1 MTDVEPTHS
10 LLINGYSK
18 RIQDLIQTT
27 KNKISFY
34 GSNYALKNEKIN
46 NAINKITE
54 ISHPY
59 IQQYG
64 QYFNGKLE
72 IAKNYVPNKLDLN
85 VLENFQ
91 ATREKV
97 LVLSDKFLTHAEDQ
111 VSVLY
116 HSLDLKEEKAVAI
129 VQSEVKAI
137 KPRVQALLR
146 KSNVLLVSLMSKLY
160 EELRSKNFNK
170 ENILKAL
177 TQLKEKIQ
185 SFEKVDDLKI
195 LTEMFY
201 EHLKTQWISPSV
213 EMLTRGKEVLIQ
225 IPTQLKTLDL
235 KILVDKCKD
244 RFQELKDATFV
255 FYKDRV
261 IILMNQDSLKQFGAN
276 SLEFLKKKVELMREM
291 DLKKKGLELLDD
303 GKERS
308 MDLYNVAKKKLVE
321 KREMIQKAFNEKKF
335 AKTIK
340 GKAIEFEQMLPDLK
354 MKERQEKILE
364 ELETERLEKLAE
376 EEPEMKSA
384 KEEEEN

>member
-1 MTDVEPTHS
+1 
-10 LLINGYSK
+10 
-18 RIQDLIQTT
+18 
-27 KNKISFY
+27 
-34 GSNYALKNEKIN
+34 
-46 NAINKITE
+46 
-54 ISHPY
+54 
-59 IQQYG
+59 
-64 QYFNGKLE
+64 
-72 IAKNYVPNKLDLN
+72 

>member
-1 MTDVEPTHS
+1 M
-10 LLINGYSK
+10 
-18 RIQDLIQTT
+18 
-27 KNKISFY
+27 
-34 GSNYALKNEKIN
+34 
-46 NAINKITE
+46 
-54 ISHPY
+54 
-59 IQQYG
+59 
-64 QYFNGKLE
+64 
-72 IAKNYVPNKLDLN
+72 
-85 VLENFQ
+85 LENFQ

>member
-1 MTDVEPTHS
+1 
-10 LLINGYSK
+10 
-18 RIQDLIQTT
+18 
-27 KNKISFY
+27 
-34 GSNYALKNEKIN
+34 
-46 NAINKITE
+46 
-54 ISHPY
+54 
-59 IQQYG
+59 
-64 QYFNGKLE
+64 
-72 IAKNYVPNKLDLN
+72 

-160 EELRSKNFNK
+160 EELRSKNF
-170 ENILKAL
+170 KAL

>member
-1 MTDVEPTHS
+1 
-10 LLINGYSK
+10 
-18 RIQDLIQTT
+18 
-27 KNKISFY
+27 
-34 GSNYALKNEKIN
+34 
-46 NAINKITE
+46 
-54 ISHPY
+54 
-59 IQQYG
+59 
-64 QYFNGKLE
+64 
-72 IAKNYVPNKLDLN
+72 
-85 VLENFQ
+85 
-91 ATREKV
+91 
-97 LVLSDKFLTHAEDQ
+97 
-111 VSVLY
+111 
-116 HSLDLKEEKAVAI
+116 
-129 VQSEVKAI
+129 
-137 KPRVQALLR
+137 
-146 KSNVLLVSLMSKLY
+146 
-160 EELRSKNFNK
+160 
-170 ENILKAL
+170 L